1 MCGGARKRREMRRAL
16 EEGGKNDSRSPPVQR
31 IMQFR
36 IGPFRAGAGPMS
48 AHFAYDLSEA
58 QGDPFSGHIDAASLG
73 DIRICR
79 IRAAKHDRPRLDDI
93 SCFARAPFL
102 KVAFQTGGIAH
113 LSQGPRRTVMRANT
127 WSVYDASQTY
137 AVEHIEP
144 IEQWSILIPR
154 GDKSPEVELGARNAP
169 EDSQPLGGLSS
180 VLFDAARSAF
190 TEADLVDPSMR
201 KSLGDG
207 ILELA
212 KLTLFDRL
220 AGADRI
226 PMVDTFREKVK
237 RYVVRNLGDSE
248 LSVDS
253 IAEGLA
259 CSKRYL
265 HKGFAQSG
273 ATLSKFIWDERLERT
288 RRDLTCRTMA
298 NRSITEIAFNW
309 GFVNSAHFSRR
320 FKNRYG
326 MSPREYRQLARD

>member
-1 MCGGARKRREMRRAL
+1 MTYA
-16 EEGGKNDSRSPPVQR
+16 S
-31 IMQFR
+31 
-36 IGPFRAGAGPMS
+36 S
-48 AHFAYDLSEA
+48 AHCAFDLSEA
-58 QGDPFSGHIDAASLG
+58 HGDPFSGHLETASLG
-73 DIRICR
+73 SIRICR
-79 IRAAKHDRPRLDDI
+79 IRGAKHERTRLDDS

-113 LSQGPRRTVMRANT
+113 LQQGERRTVMSANT
-127 WSVYDASQTY
+127 WSVYDASRTY

-154 GDKSPEVELGARNAP
+154 GIKSPEVELGARNAP
-169 EDSQPLGGLSS
+169 EDSQSLGGLSS
-180 VLFDAARSAF
+180 VLFNAARSAF
-190 TEADLVDPSMR
+190 AEADMVEPSMR
-201 KSLGDG
+201 ESLGDG

-253 IAEGLA
+253 IADGLA

-273 ATLSKFIWDERLERT
+273 MTLSRFIWDERLERT
-288 RRDLTCRTMA
+288 RRDLACHTLA

-326 MSPREYRQLARD
+326 LSPREYRQTARD